1 VTLVRAWQTSNE
13 DHVAWLTDTWR
24 STDGAAHTVNVR
36 YYTELTGS
44 AEGDVFR
51 FPGEGGFAATNK
63 AGETKT
69 LPAGPGMILIKSAPG
84 LSEGGNGENPQG
96 VIAYDAAPSEP
107 IAVTKASSKTK
118 VNVFETPYQR
128 TVPAGGTATLRM
140 AFTQAFALPEAQAL
154 AEAAVASYYPA
165 VSISSPAS
173 GSTITSATP
182 AVTVSGTASDAVAL
196 SSLTVNGKAVAVAA
210 GGTWSTSVPLTAG
223 TNTITAT
230 ATNQSGLSKSASVTV
245 TYAPVAP
252 RPAPATASQ
261 VGGVSGANGQATF
274 TIACHGATG
283 TSCKVRA
290 EMSTVEK
297 LRRGR
302 VIGLIAKVRSKTVT
316 VASLTLVI
324 PAGQT
329 VKVTLKPNATGRSL
343 LARFHRLPVHLT
355 AILEGQSGRT
365 TVIAQNLTI
374 KPKPKPHHRRR
385 H

>member
-1 VTLVRAWQTSNE
+1 M
-13 DHVAWLTDTWR
+13 
-24 STDGAAHTVNVR
+24 
-36 YYTELTGS
+36 
-44 AEGDVFR
+44 
-51 FPGEGGFAATNK
+51 P
-63 AGETKT
+63 
-69 LPAGPGMILIKSAPG
+69 
-84 LSEGGNGENPQG
+84 EGGNGENPQG
-96 VIAYDAAPSEP
+96 AIAYDAAPSEA

-118 VNVFETPYQR
+118 VSVFETPYQR

-182 AVTVSGTASDAVAL
+182 AVTVTGTASDAVAL

-210 GGTWSTSVPLTAG
+210 GGTWSTSVPLAAG